1 MIIETT
7 LSTEDNEVASEAR
20 SQWSS
25 FAIEGA
31 VRRQLQ
37 EEGVKREEVG
47 DLVRDLLRDE
57 RFLDVFSK
65 VRVSY
70 ALGGLDRIWFGERRE
85 VHATILPAFPISRRL

>member
-1 MIIETT
+1 MKQPQT
-7 LSTEDNEVASEAR
+7 TEDNEVASEAR
-20 SQWSS
+20 SLWRN

-37 EEGVKREEVG
+37 EEGVKREEAG
-47 DLVRDLLRDE
+47 DLVRDLMRDE

-70 ALGGLDRIWFGERRE
+70 ALK
-85 VHATILPAFPISRRL
+85 